1 MDEKLKS
8 TIEKIVQLSKH
19 NPEFDAELRKRLEIT
34 SSANYALV
42 EDERI
47 SQIYEYCIEKV
58 IRSQAIDFYKDFP
71 LKSII
76 PTIVEDFVRMETF
89 RRKDNF
95 GDFCLSLYQQI
106 ECITNK
112 LCTNPSLSAVVE
124 KMMGHSPYVK
134 SGKNIE
140 TTIENRVDGEYTI
153 AALLFPG
160 QNKKTGLPY
169 SIEKSKVTLQS
180 QYANDKMRILVYF
193 IGYKTLMKS
202 SDYDSYIEFT
212 SLLSD
217 IYQCRNM
224 NHRGNTLNEWEQSTL
239 NRISPLKS
247 FYYFKFMG
255 VLAQYVDYI
264 RNGFDYI
271 PELKKY
277 SDSIK
282 EKKMSA
288 PKPKVLGKID
298 LKDDGKKRFK

>member
-8 TIEKIVQLSKH
+8 TIDKIVQLSKQ
-19 NPEFDAELRKRLEIT
+19 NIEFGAELRKRLDMT
-34 SSANYALV
+34 SSANSAFV
-42 EDERI
+42 GDERI

-58 IRSQAIDFYKDFP
+58 IRSQAMDFYKDFP

-76 PTIVEDFVRMETF
+76 PTIAEDFVRMETF

-106 ECITNK
+106 ECITNT
-112 LCTNPSLSAVVE
+112 LCTNPSLSAVVD
-124 KMMGHSPYVK
+124 KMMGYSPYVK

-140 TTIENRVDGEYTI
+140 TTIENRVEGEYTI

-169 SIEKSKVTLQS
+169 SIEKSKTTLQS

-193 IGYKTLMKS
+193 IGYRTMMKS
-202 SDYDSYIEFT
+202 SDYESYIEFT

-224 NHRGNTLNEWEQSTL
+224 NHRGNTLNEWELSTL
-239 NRISPLKS
+239 NRISSLKS

-264 RNGFDYI
+264 RNGVDYI

-282 EKKMSA
+282 EKKISA
-288 PKPKVLGKID
+288 QLKVLGKVD

>member
-8 TIEKIVQLSKH
+8 TIDKIVQLSKQ
-19 NPEFDAELRKRLEIT
+19 NIEFGAELRKRLDIT
-34 SSANYALV
+34 SSANSALV
-42 EDERI
+42 VDERI

-76 PTIVEDFVRMETF
+76 PTLVDDFVRMETF

-106 ECITNK
+106 ECMTNK
-112 LCTNPSLSAVVE
+112 LCSNPSLSTVVE
-124 KMMGHSPYVK
+124 KMMGYSPYVK
-134 SGKNIE
+134 SENNIE

-169 SIEKSKVTLQS
+169 SIEKSKTTLQS

-193 IGYKTLMKS
+193 IGYKTMMKT
-202 SDYDSYIEFT
+202 SDYYSYKEYT

-224 NHRGNTLNEWEQSTL
+224 NHRGNILNEWEQSTL

-255 VLAQYVDYI
+255 GLAQYVDYI
-264 RNGFDYI
+264 RNGVNFI
-271 PELKKY
+271 SELKRY

-282 EKKMSA
+282 EKKVSIPQ
-288 PKPKVLGKID
+288 PKILGKMD
-298 LKDDGKKRFK
+298 LKDDGKKRFR

>member
-8 TIEKIVQLSKH
+8 TIDKIVQLSKQ
-19 NPEFDAELRKRLEIT
+19 NPEFDAELRKRLDMT
-34 SSANYALV
+34 SSEKSVFV

-58 IRSQAIDFYKDFP
+58 IRDQAMDFYKDFP
-71 LKSII
+71 LESII
-76 PTIVEDFVRMETF
+76 PTIVDDFVRMETF

-106 ECITNK
+106 ECITNT
-112 LCTNPSLSAVVE
+112 LCTCPSLSAVVD
-124 KMMGHSPYVK
+124 KMMGCSPYVK

-169 SIEKSKVTLQS
+169 SIEKSKMTLQS

-193 IGYKTLMKS
+193 IGYKTMMKS
-202 SDYDSYIEFT
+202 SDYESYIEFT

-224 NHRGNTLNEWEQSTL
+224 NHRGNTLNEREQSTL

-264 RNGFDYI
+264 RNGVDYI

-277 SDSIK
+277 SDIIK
-282 EKKMSA
+282 EKKISI
-288 PKPKVLGKID
+288 PQPKVLGKID
-298 LKDDGKKRFK
+298 LKDDGKKRIK

>member
-8 TIEKIVQLSKH
+8 TIDKIVQLSKQ
-19 NPEFDAELRKRLEIT
+19 NPEFDAELRKRLDMT
-34 SSANYALV
+34 SSAKSVFV

-58 IRSQAIDFYKDFP
+58 IRNQAMDFYKDFP

-76 PTIVEDFVRMETF
+76 PTIVDDFVRMETF

-106 ECITNK
+106 ECITNT
-112 LCTNPSLSAVVE
+112 LCTNPSLYAVVD
-124 KMMGHSPYVK
+124 KMMGYSPYVK
-134 SGKNIE
+134 SGTNIE

-169 SIEKSKVTLQS
+169 SIEKSKTTLQS

-193 IGYKTLMKS
+193 IGYKAMMKS
-202 SDYDSYIEFT
+202 SDYESYIEFT

-264 RNGFDYI
+264 RNGVDYI

-277 SDSIK
+277 SDIIK
-282 EKKMSA
+282 EKKISI
-288 PKPKVLGKID
+288 PQPKVLGKID
-298 LKDDGKKRFK
+298 LKDDGKKRIK

>member
-8 TIEKIVQLSKH
+8 TIEKIVQLSKQ

-58 IRSQAIDFYKDFP
+58 IRSQAINFYKDFP

-160 QNKKTGLPY
+160 QNKKTALPY

>member
-1 MDEKLKS
+1 MDEKRDS
-8 TIEKIVQLSKH
+8 TIDKIVRLSKQ
-19 NPEFDAELRKRLEIT
+19 NPEFDTELRKRLNIT

-124 KMMGHSPYVK
+124 KMMGLSPYVK

-140 TTIENRVDGEYTI
+140 MTIGNRVDGEYTS
-153 AALLFPG
+153 
-160 QNKKTGLPY
+160 T
-169 SIEKSKVTLQS
+169 
-180 QYANDKMRILVYF
+180 F
-193 IGYKTLMKS
+193 ISWTK
-202 SDYDSYIEFT
+202 
-212 SLLSD
+212 
-217 IYQCRNM
+217 
-224 NHRGNTLNEWEQSTL
+224 
-239 NRISPLKS
+239 
-247 FYYFKFMG
+247 
-255 VLAQYVDYI
+255 
-264 RNGFDYI
+264 
-271 PELKKY
+271 
-277 SDSIK
+277 
-282 EKKMSA
+282 
-288 PKPKVLGKID
+288 
-298 LKDDGKKRFK
+298 